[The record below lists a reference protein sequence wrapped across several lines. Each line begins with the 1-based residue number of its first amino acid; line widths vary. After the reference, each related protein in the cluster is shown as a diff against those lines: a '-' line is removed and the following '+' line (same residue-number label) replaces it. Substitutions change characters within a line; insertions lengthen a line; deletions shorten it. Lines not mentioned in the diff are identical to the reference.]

1 MTAICERF
9 DTLGL
14 ADSHRTYRL
23 GIMGGTF
30 DPIHQGHLVC
40 AEQTREAFDLDA
52 VVFIPT
58 CQPVFK
64 RGQRIAPAH
73 HRLEMC
79 RLATL
84 DNPYFDVS
92 SLEIDRG
99 GDTYT
104 VDTLRILREH
114 YPANVELYFIAGA
127 DAISSIAHWKNAAE
141 MGALARFVGVDRPGY
156 ELSEAQ
162 RMAIIQEAQGITLS
176 FITIEAIALSSSE
189 LRKRMEAGKSIR
201 YLTPRVVADYIA
213 CHSLYTGGEVSCG

>member
-1 MTAICERF
+1 MPTICNRF

-14 ADSHRTYRL
+14 ADPARTYRL

-40 AEQTREAFDLDA
+40 AEQTREAFALDA
-52 VVFIPT
+52 VVFIPA

-64 RGQRIAPAH
+64 RGQRIAPAA

-84 DNPYFDVS
+84 DNPHFDVS
-92 SLEIDRG
+92 ALEIERG

-104 VDTLRILREH
+104 VETLALLRNH

-127 DAISSIAHWKNAAE
+127 DAISSLAHWRDSAK
-141 MGALARFVGVDRPGY
+141 MGTLAHFVGVNRPGY
-156 ELSEAQ
+156 ELSPKRRQAL
-162 RMAIIQEAQGITLS
+162 MQEVPDVDLS
-176 FITIEAIALSSSE
+176 FVTIEAIAMSSSE
-189 LRKRMEAGKSIR
+189 LRARMEAGKSIR
-201 YLTPRVVADYIA
+201 YLTAQAVVDYIA
-213 CHSLYTGGEVSCG
+213 EHELYRSEESLHE

>member
-1 MTAICERF
+1 MPTICNRF

-14 ADSHRTYRL
+14 ADPARTYRL

-40 AEQTREAFDLDA
+40 AEQTREAFALDA
-52 VVFIPT
+52 VIFIPA

-64 RGQRIAPAH
+64 RGQRIAPAA

-92 SLEIDRG
+92 ALEIERG

-104 VDTLRILREH
+104 VDTLTILRNH

-127 DAISSIAHWKNAAE
+127 DAISSVSQWRDAHQ
-141 MGALARFVGVDRPGY
+141 MGKLARFVGVNRPGY
-156 ELSEAQ
+156 EFSADQ
-162 RMAIIQEAQGITLS
+162 RRALVHEVPDINLS
-176 FITIEAIALSSSE
+176 FVAIEAIALSSSE
-189 LRKRMEAGKSIR
+189 LRARMEAGKSIR
-201 YLTPRVVADYIA
+201 YLTAQAVVDYIA
-213 CHSLYTGGEVSCG
+213 AHALYSTEESFHE

>member
-1 MTAICERF
+1 MPTICKRF

-14 ADSHRTYRL
+14 ADPTKTYRL

-40 AEQTREAFDLDA
+40 AEQTREAFALDA
-52 VVFIPT
+52 VIFIPA

-64 RGQRIAPAH
+64 RGKRIAPAA

-79 RLATL
+79 RLATR

-92 SLEIDRG
+92 DLEIERG

-104 VDTLRILREH
+104 VDTLSILRNY

-127 DAISSIAHWKNAAE
+127 DAITSVSHWRDAHR
-141 MGALARFVGVDRPGY
+141 MGELAHFIGVNRPGY
-156 ELSEAQ
+156 EFSADQ
-162 RMAIIQEAQGITLS
+162 RQALIREVPDIDLS
-176 FITIEAIALSSSE
+176 FVAIEAIAISSSA
-189 LRKRMEAGKSIR
+189 LRARMEAGKSIR
-201 YLTPRVVADYIA
+201 YLTAPAVVDYIA
-213 CHSLYTGGEVSCG
+213 EHALYCTEERSHG